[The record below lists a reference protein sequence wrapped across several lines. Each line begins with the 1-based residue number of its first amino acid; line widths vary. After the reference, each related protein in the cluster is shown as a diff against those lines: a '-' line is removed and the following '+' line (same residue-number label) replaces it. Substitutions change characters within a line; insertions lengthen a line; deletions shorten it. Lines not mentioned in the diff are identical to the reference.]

1 MLEDRVFQAEQKS
14 SRHRLTLLAHVQA
27 PTARVTHACT
37 ALANISNRATE
48 RLANAVGSQP
58 ELASELVAVCVALP
72 DAVSNGGAW
81 SVECS
86 VDAVRGVCRLL
97 AAAPSALS
105 GAAAPAQALAQC
117 WSEALGSALSMASGA
132 VRPSLLYHLVFTWL
146 GLHLV
151 FVPWSFRTSSA

>member
-1 MLEDRVFQAEQKS
+1 M
-14 SRHRLTLLAHVQA
+14 QA
-27 PTARVTHACT
+27 PTARVTQACT

-58 ELASELVAVCVALP
+58 GLASELVSVCVALP

-105 GAAAPAQALAQC
+105 GAAAPAQTLAQC
-117 WSEALGSALSMASGA
+117 WSEALSSALSMASGA
-132 VRPSLLYHLVFTWL
+132 VRPFALFHPLFTWL
-146 GLHLV
+146 GLQLV
-151 FVPWSFRTSSA
+151 FVP